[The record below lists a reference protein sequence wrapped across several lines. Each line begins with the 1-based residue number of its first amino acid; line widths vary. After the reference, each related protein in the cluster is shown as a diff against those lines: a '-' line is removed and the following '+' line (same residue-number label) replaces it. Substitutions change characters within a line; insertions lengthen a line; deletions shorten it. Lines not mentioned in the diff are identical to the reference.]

1 MKQKRNLW
9 RKENVLLEGGYNYD
23 ALHVGKI
30 DRLFRANIL
39 VHHGCRV

>member
-1 MKQKRNLW
+1 MQVFTA
-9 RKENVLLEGGYNYD
+9 KEKSSLSDED
-23 ALHVGKI
+23 IIMTLHVGKI